1 MTNQKQVLIVPQKPI
16 SIKSS
21 RTVLTSQLNKT
32 LVNYRAALSYI
43 NLKQWLLLLFLNTIS
58 FSFIALAYLFCAAN

>member
-1 MTNQKQVLIVPQKPI
+1 MTNQKQVLIVSQKPI

-32 LVNYRAALSYI
+32 LVNYREALSYI